1 MKTRLIVFF
10 ALIALTAVGQN
21 RSLLLKT
28 ALLNATAPDTFM
40 LRDSVLCYFSGDAD
54 SDSSFFNDMVRGKF
68 ITADDVS
75 YMKQQ
80 LNNNEHRVWTKDS
93 IAGAIV
99 LTSASLPSSAL
110 SAKKATKAWKAYF
123 KTHNQGYFE
132 AGKPLFSRDGN
143 TAIVYTAFQCGA
155 NCGNGGATLFQ
166 FKNGKWI
173 STKNIYSWRK

>member
-10 ALIALTAVGQN
+10 ILIALSAVGQN

-68 ITADDVS
+68 ITTDDVV

-80 LNNNEHRVWTKDS
+80 LNKNEHRVWTKDS
-93 IAGAIV
+93 IAGAVV
-99 LTSASLPSSAL
+99 LASTTLPSSAL

-123 KTHNQGYFE
+123 KLHNQGYFE
-132 AGKPLFSRDGN
+132 AGKPLMSRDGN
-143 TAIVYTAFQCGA
+143 TAIMYTAFQCGA

-166 FKNGKWI
+166 IKNGKWI
-173 STKNIYSWRK
+173 SVKNVYSWRK